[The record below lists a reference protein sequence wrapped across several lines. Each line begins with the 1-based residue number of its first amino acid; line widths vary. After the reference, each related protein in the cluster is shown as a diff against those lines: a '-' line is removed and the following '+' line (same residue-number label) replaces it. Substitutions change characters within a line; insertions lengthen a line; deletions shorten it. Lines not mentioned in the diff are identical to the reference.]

1 MYKDYL
7 YHFAFDEDEEK
18 NYNPNLIA
26 KPLRVT
32 ADEYH
37 SQKESM
43 GEEQYFASLF
53 LDETPVL
60 FENFCEEFG
69 MKDSVFDL
77 KTLQKLYGQFIVDS
91 IGQKTS
97 KFVENIGFDLGHDE
111 YEFYYCFS
119 LKEIY

>member
-1 MYKDYL
+1 M

-18 NYNPNLIA
+18 NYNPNLVA

-32 ADEYH
+32 ADEYQ

-53 LDETPVL
+53 LNETPVL
-60 FENFCEEFG
+60 FENFCKVFSL
-69 MKDSVFDL
+69 KDSVFDL
-77 KTLQKLYGQFIVDS
+77 KALQKLYGHFTVDS

-97 KFVENIGFDLGHDE
+97 RFVENIGFDLGHVE
-111 YEFYYCFS
+111 YEF
-119 LKEIY
+119 